1 MRQTNRQSSSVG
13 SSSHHPFSMTGS
25 VDPMGDDLIPHS
37 SSAYDTSS
45 GPLTES
51 MYLTSSSQDVAA
63 RPHTSHSHHHH
74 SSHRHHRDQEEV
86 VDHLRKWSRPL

>member
-13 SSSHHPFSMTGS
+13 SSSHHPFSMTGA
-25 VDPMGDDLIPHS
+25 VDPMADDLMPHS

-45 GPLTES
+45 GPLAES
-51 MYLTSSSQDVAA
+51 MYLTGSSQDVAA

-86 VDHLRKWSRPL
+86 DLRKWSRPL